1 MTQQKPVRI
10 LKINCRKSHQ
20 ISWNSDGLLKSYN
33 AKYTK
38 EGVCIPLREIQS
50 PFFFCIFRTTRNFL
64 IKFCSSDPSLNINI
78 LRSIYLKFKTCA
90 HAQIPI
96 THYYVLFTISGHMNL
111 KLTLGIHFDKWSWAM
126 ILSTWS
132 SDFFHKCL

>member
-1 MTQQKPVRI
+1 MKVLTQQKPVRI

-50 PFFFCIFRTTRNFL
+50 PFFFL
-64 IKFCSSDPSLNINI
+64 
-78 LRSIYLKFKTCA
+78 YLQNDQEF
-90 HAQIPI
+90 
-96 THYYVLFTISGHMNL
+96 
-111 KLTLGIHFDKWSWAM
+111 FDKILQLWSKFEYKHFEVH
-126 ILSTWS
+126 I
-132 SDFFHKCL
+132 FKI